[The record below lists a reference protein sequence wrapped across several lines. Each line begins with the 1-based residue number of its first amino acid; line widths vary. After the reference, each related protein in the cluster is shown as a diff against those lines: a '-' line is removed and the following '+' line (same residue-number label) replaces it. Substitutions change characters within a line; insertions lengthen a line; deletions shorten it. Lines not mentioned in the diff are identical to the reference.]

1 MASTQVVRKFGRQ
14 EKYSLAEEKK
24 LGELDKNIPSPL
36 CCLFQPPCLI
46 YFAVFSNVHLL
57 RPLFI
62 WGQRVVALRMI
73 SYTRFYLQ

>member
-1 MASTQVVRKFGRQ
+1 MASTQVVRTFGRQ

-36 CCLFQPPCLI
+36 AVYSNPLAYLI

-57 RPLFI
+57 RPP
-62 WGQRVVALRMI
+62 V
-73 SYTRFYLQ
+73 YLGPKSSCFTNDQLY

>member
-14 EKYSLAEEKK
+14 EKYSLAEEEK

-57 RPLFI
+57 RPP
-62 WGQRVVALRMI
+62 V
-73 SYTRFYLQ
+73 YLGPKNSCFTNDQLY

>member
-57 RPLFI
+57 RPP
-62 WGQRVVALRMI
+62 V
-73 SYTRFYLQ
+73 YLGPKSSCFTNDQLY